1 MLTLFFVCNCCT
13 HVDYFCQFISA
24 QCPRTVTYI
33 PNFITSQEEAA
44 ILAAVQAAP
53 KPKWEQLSNRRLLNY
68 GGVPHPKGMIAESMP
83 DWLQSHVDK
92 VNSLGE

>member
-1 MLTLFFVCNCCT
+1 MFF
-13 HVDYFCQFISA
+13 YFIDSS

-33 PNFITSQEEAA
+33 PNFITSHEEAA

-68 GGVPHPKGMIAESMP
+68 GGVPHPKGMIAETMP
-83 DWLQSHVDK
+83 DWLQSYVDK